1 MKKIIMLLSLILFLI
16 VLTTGYDQKAE
27 EQSNSQ
33 KLQKGT
39 ESVTLTISAASSLKD
54 VLEEIKT
61 AYEEEKSNIA
71 ITYNFGSSGSLQQQI
86 EQGANVDIFISASV
100 KQMDALKSKE
110 LVIEDTLRQFLENE
124 VVLITP
130 KDSSVISDFKDL
142 SDGKVK
148 KVGLGEPKSVPAGQY
163 GEEVLKALD
172 IFSTV
177 KSKAVYGKDVKE
189 VLTWVETGNA
199 DAGIVYETDARVS
212 DKVKIAAKAPKGSH
226 KPVLY
231 PAAVIKSSKNADMAK
246 NFINF
251 LYSSKAKPT
260 FEKYGFKFLIN

>member
-130 KDSSVISDFKDL
+130 KVHLLLVDL
-142 SDGKVK
+142 K
-148 KVGLGEPKSVPAGQY
+148 
-163 GEEVLKALD
+163 
-172 IFSTV
+172 
-177 KSKAVYGKDVKE
+177 
-189 VLTWVETGNA
+189 
-199 DAGIVYETDARVS
+199 
-212 DKVKIAAKAPKGSH
+212 
-226 KPVLY
+226 
-231 PAAVIKSSKNADMAK
+231 
-246 NFINF
+246 
-251 LYSSKAKPT
+251 T
-260 FEKYGFKFLIN
+260 F